1 MLSATR
7 NDLDS
12 IGQAMSAS
20 MVSQS
25 LSLGKLVNS
34 KPVRRLWRPAS
45 GVPASPPKPQIRSE
59 AQPIQRQRSLQ
70 LRDQQIAHTKLQP
83 FGAHQWRYLV
93 NRVAGL
99 RVGDDDGA
107 SRIVAAKATAQADVQ
122 PGGVERAEDQV
133 QLQAQDAVVGRARV
147 GAHVTAHL
155 EPEGIGP
162 QSDRG
167 AERLRPRATGS
178 RSGTRRRGCF
188 RRCDRA
194 ASWTG
199 SAAPWC
205 STNRC

>member
-1 MLSATR
+1 
-7 NDLDS
+7 
-12 IGQAMSAS
+12 MSAS
-20 MVSQS
+20 MVSLSPS
-25 LSLGKLVNS
+25 LWKLANS
-34 KPVRRLWRPAS
+34 RPVRRLWRPAS
-45 GVPASPPKPQIRSE
+45 GGPASPPKPQIRSE

-70 LRDQQIAHTKLQP
+70 RRDKRSAHTKLQP

-107 SRIVAAKATAQADVQ
+107 SRIVALKVTAQADVQ

-147 GAHVTAHL
+147 GAHVSAHL

-167 AERLRPRATGS
+167 AECLRPRVAFWNQTPRLLSMVRS
-178 RSGTRRRGCF
+178 RRVM
-188 RRCDRA
+188 DRVCRA
-194 ASWTG
+194 LVLNKPLLMRSF
-199 SAAPWC
+199 C
-205 STNRC
+205 S